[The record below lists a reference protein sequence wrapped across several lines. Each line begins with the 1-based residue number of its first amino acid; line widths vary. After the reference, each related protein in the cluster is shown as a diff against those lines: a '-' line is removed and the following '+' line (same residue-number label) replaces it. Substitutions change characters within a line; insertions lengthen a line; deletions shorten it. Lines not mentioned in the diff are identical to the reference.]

1 MEQAKNVREPISK
14 RLRFSVFKRDAF
26 TCQYCGRKPPM
37 VVLEIDHIHP
47 VSQGGKSKSDNLLTA
62 CFECN
67 RGKGAGL
74 LSDVP
79 QSLSDRAAVMQEK
92 RDQMSAY
99 SKLLRSIDKLNDK
112 IVDRVEDAFRAH
124 FTSHTFDESFRS
136 SIKQNFINSLPE
148 DRLVYAMD
156 KAASKCNTV
165 YSTTKYFCG
174 ICWSMIRGEKR
185 AFEP

>member
-1 MEQAKNVREPISK
+1 
-14 RLRFSVFKRDAF
+14 
-26 TCQYCGRKPPM
+26 
-37 VVLEIDHIHP
+37 
-47 VSQGGKSKSDNLLTA
+47 
-62 CFECN
+62 
-67 RGKGAGL
+67 
-74 LSDVP
+74 
-79 QSLSDRAAVMQEK
+79 MQEK